1 MNKLGPTVVFMYELV
16 QMARESE
23 ALMRMKTK
31 ERQSKHLNM
40 GQCWE
45 FEGRNLGT
53 LLFYTKE
60 LYLI

>member
-1 MNKLGPTVVFMYELV
+1 MYVLV

-31 ERQSKHLNM
+31 ERQSTNLNT

-45 FEGRNLGT
+45 FEGRILGT
-53 LLFYTKE
+53 LHFDTEE